1 MVEEQPV
8 KSNYSGIRCNGQ
20 SLYHIFTQTTKIA
33 SPFHARRV
41 VSPSFPYFA
50 FFILSEKDIYNSSS
64 FSRLRKIF
72 VTKYSFVDIRFNREI
87 INYAVLRGRRFII
100 LKDTGEYVYD
110 YLLPIARTTILSIAR
125 L

>member
-1 MVEEQPV
+1 MV
-8 KSNYSGIRCNGQ
+8 KSSYSGIRCNGQ
-20 SLYHIFTQTTKIA
+20 SLYRIFTQTTKIA

-72 VTKYSFVDIRFNREI
+72 VTNYVKYSFVDIRFNREI
-87 INYAVLRGRRFII
+87 INYAVLRSRRFII